1 MENTN
6 TALGTMEHHIT
17 AYGHCISTYPVITEG
32 YCLCFACELQFGTGY
47 PGLGVPVPLVIVYLI
62 SYLKFT

>member
-17 AYGHCISTYPVITEG
+17 AYGPCICTHAVIILSSF
-32 YCLCFACELQFGTGY
+32 CLFVKFGIGY
-47 PGLGVPVPLVIVYLI
+47 PELGVPVPLVIVYLI
-62 SYLKFT
+62 SCLKFT

>member
-17 AYGHCISTYPVITEG
+17 AYGPCIECTYAVITEV
-32 YCLCFACELQFGTGY
+32 YCLCFVCELQFGIGY
-47 PGLGVPVPLVIVYLI
+47 PELGVPVPLDIV
-62 SYLKFT
+62 